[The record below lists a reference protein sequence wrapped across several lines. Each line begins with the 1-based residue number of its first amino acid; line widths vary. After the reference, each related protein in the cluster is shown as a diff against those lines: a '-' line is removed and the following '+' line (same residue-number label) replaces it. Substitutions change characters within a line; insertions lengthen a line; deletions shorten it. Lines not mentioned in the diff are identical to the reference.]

1 MKKTYGFTLIE
12 LLVLLAVVAILTTI
26 AVPDFSATIKNDRD
40 ISQIN
45 TLLTG
50 LMLARSEAIKSGT
63 PVTICATSNDLA
75 CSSAWTAGWMV
86 YYNSPPP
93 GASTV
98 VIRVFPALNSG
109 NTLTSSGGNTFTFNA
124 SGMTGTA
131 STFTLCDARGASYA
145 RSIDLALTGRA
156 EAASKVGYQVDGT
169 TALTCP

>member
-1 MKKTYGFTLIE
+1 MKKAYGFTLIE

-50 LMLARSEAIKSGT
+50 LMLARSEAIKSST
-63 PVTICATSNDLA
+63 PVSICATSNNLA
-75 CSSAWTAGWMV
+75 CSNVWTAGWMV

-93 GASTV
+93 GAST

-124 SGMTGTA
+124 SGMTGVA
-131 STFTLCDARGASYA
+131 STFTLCDSRGASYA
-145 RSIDLALTGRA
+145 RSIDLAATGRA
-156 EAASKVGYQVDGT
+156 EAASKVGYQVDGA

>member
-1 MKKTYGFTLIE
+1 MKKEFGFTLIE
-12 LLVLLAVVAILTTI
+12 LLVLLGVVAILTTI

-63 PVTICATSNDLA
+63 PVTICATSNDQTCA
-75 CSSAWTAGWMV
+75 GTWTAGWMV
-86 YYNSPPP
+86 YYTNPPP

-98 VIRVFPALNSG
+98 IRVFPALSGG
-109 NTLTSSGGNTFTFNA
+109 NTLTSSSGNTFTFNA
-124 SGMTGTA
+124 NGMTGAA
-131 STFTLCDARGASYA
+131 STFTLCDSRGANYA

-169 TALTCP
+169 TALICP